1 LYHSDEYDDSDDAND
16 DDDDDDNDI
25 DRILTSFKDMQTMN
39 VEQIRERVSINCD
52 RRI

>member
-1 LYHSDEYDDSDDAND
+1 MYHSHEYDDSDDAND
-16 DDDDDDNDI
+16 DDHDDDI

>member
-1 LYHSDEYDDSDDAND
+1 LYHSHEYDDSDDAND
-16 DDDDDDNDI
+16 DDHDDDI